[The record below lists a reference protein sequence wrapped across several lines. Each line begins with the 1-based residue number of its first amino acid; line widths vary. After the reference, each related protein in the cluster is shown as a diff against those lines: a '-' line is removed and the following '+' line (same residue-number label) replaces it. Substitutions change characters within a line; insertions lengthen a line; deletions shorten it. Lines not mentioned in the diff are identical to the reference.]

1 MRRYVLRRLLLFV
14 PTLFGASL
22 LVFVLLRLVPGDIAE
37 ILVYQTGSE
46 SSTVQKKQIQQ
57 IRAELGLDRPVL
69 VQYAHWMWDALR
81 GDFGQS
87 YSQRRPVSAILAER
101 FPRSMELA
109 ALTLFLAVIWAVPLG
124 VVSAV
129 RQNSWVDYL
138 ARDPQPVS
146 GLRLPH
152 LRHGRPHPL
161 PAGALL
167 PLDAAAGV
175 LVPFTEDPLENLKQL
190 IWPALCQ
197 AYYISAPITRLTR
210 SQMLEVDPPRLCP
223 DRARQGSRR
232 ARGGLPPRAH
242 ERPPPR
248 GHLRGL
254 VGRPPAGRPRDHGD
268 HLRRARHGHLAGAGG
283 LATATIPTVQAFIF
297 VMAVVFLLR
306 QPGRSIFSTRGSTR
320 ASGTRDGA
328 RARPLPRSPAA
339 RRRGGGDR
347 ARHDP
352 GRGAVAPAL
361 APHGPKETG
370 FAPVRGRPARE
381 FPMGTDQV
389 GRDVLS
395 RVIWG
400 ARLSLQVGLSLGGL
414 RHHARARCGAPPPPT
429 SAAPRTRG
437 ASESWTP

>member
-1 MRRYVLRRLLLFV
+1 MRRYVLRRLLLFL

-138 ARDPQPVS
+138 ARILSLS
-146 GLRLPH
+146 GLSLP
-152 LRHGRPHPL
+152 LFVT
-161 PAGALL
+161 GALIL
-167 PLDAAAGV
+167 WLLVRFFRWIPPLEF
-175 LVPFTEDPLENLKQL
+175 VPFTENPLENLKQL

-210 SQMLEVDPPRLCP
+210 SQMLEVIRHDYVRTARAKGLAERAVVYRHALKNALLPVVTFVGWWGGRLL
-223 DRARQGSRR
+223 
-232 ARGGLPPRAH
+232 GGLVIMEIIFVVP
-242 ERPPPR
+242 
-248 GHLRGL
+248 GMGTSL
-254 VGRPPAGRPRDHGD
+254 VQAVSQRDY
-268 HLRRARHGHLAGAGG
+268 
-283 LATATIPTVQAFIF
+283 PTVQAFIF
-297 VMAVVFLLR
+297 VMAVVFLL
-306 QPGRSIFSTRGSTR
+306 INL
-320 ASGTRDGA
+320 AVDLLYA
-328 RARPLPRSPAA
+328 WLDPRIRYA
-339 RRRGGGDR
+339 
-347 ARHDP
+347 
-352 GRGAVAPAL
+352 
-361 APHGPKETG
+361 
-370 FAPVRGRPARE
+370 
-381 FPMGTDQV
+381 
-389 GRDVLS
+389 
-395 RVIWG
+395 
-400 ARLSLQVGLSLGGL
+400 
-414 RHHARARCGAPPPPT
+414 
-429 SAAPRTRG
+429 
-437 ASESWTP
+437 